1 MVSTCKMS
9 SFMDITTPRYLNK
22 YFLERKCN
30 NILERDSKNK
40 YIVKNEDYEPFFLE
54 GFIESL

>member
-1 MVSTCKMS
+1 
-9 SFMDITTPRYLNK
+9 MDITTPRYLNK

-40 YIVKNEDYEPFFLE
+40 YVVKNEDYEPFFLE